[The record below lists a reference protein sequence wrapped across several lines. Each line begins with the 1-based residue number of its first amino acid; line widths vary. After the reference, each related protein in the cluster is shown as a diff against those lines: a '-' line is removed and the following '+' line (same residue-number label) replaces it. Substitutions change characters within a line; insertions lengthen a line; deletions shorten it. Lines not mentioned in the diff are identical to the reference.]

1 VGRGIAA
8 LIVVFGIAV
17 AACGGTS
24 PSSSAASPSASA
36 PAVTTTATVAVADN
50 GKLGKILVDGGG
62 KTLYLF
68 AKDTST
74 TSTCYD
80 ACATFWPP
88 LLTKDAPK
96 AGTGVN
102 ASLLGTTK
110 RSDGTLEVTYAG
122 HPLYYVITDHNPGDA
137 SGQAVNNFGA
147 PWYVLGPDGKK
158 IGG

>member
-1 VGRGIAA
+1 M
-8 LIVVFGIAV
+8 LLS
-17 AACGGTS
+17 ACGGATPSSAPS
-24 PSSSAASPSASA
+24 PSV
-36 PAVTTTATVAVADN
+36 PAVTTTAIVAVAAN
-50 GKLGKILVDGGG
+50 PRLGKILVDGSG

-68 AKDTST
+68 EKDTT
-74 TSTCYD
+74 TASTCYH
-80 ACATFWPP
+80 ACATYWPP

-96 AGTGVN
+96 AGAGVN
-102 ASLLGTTK
+102 ASLLGTTR

-147 PWYVLGPDGKK
+147 AWFVLGPDGKK

>member
-1 VGRGIAA
+1 M
-8 LIVVFGIAV
+8 LLS
-17 AACGGTS
+17 ACGGAT
-24 PSSSAASPSASA
+24 PSSTSSPAA

-50 GKLGKILVDGGG
+50 PKLGKILVDGSG

-68 AKDTST
+68 EKDTT
-74 TSTCYD
+74 TASTCYD
-80 ACATFWPP
+80 ACASYWPP
-88 LLTKDAPK
+88 LLTKDAPM
-96 AGTGVN
+96 AGAGVN
-102 ASLLGTTK
+102 ASLLGTTR

-147 PWYVLGPDGKK
+147 AWFVLGPDGKK